1 MTPGD
6 VLAFIL
12 LLLCSAF
19 FSGTESALTALSDV
33 TLQRLVDDGHRR
45 ARLLKSML
53 SDRRRVIAALLV
65 GNTIV
70 NTLLA
75 IFASVL
81 FDQQLAGSD
90 LLPRWA
96 APIVASV
103 SAIGV
108 LLVFG
113 EVIPKAIAVTFP
125 SNWSMFAAWPCF
137 AVVKLL
143 SPLTLVL
150 GAMTRG
156 LTWILGGGR
165 HAAETQVSVDELQT
179 MAKMGEE
186 MGVID
191 SMEMAIVQKASVL
204 NETRVRDIMVPR
216 TDIHAIPAKTTLA
229 DLRSTFK
236 RDLFSRTPVFL
247 HDLDDILGVLNYKE
261 ILRLSPADEAKFNLQ
276 DYLHPALFVPETMSV
291 GVLLEKMRERR
302 AHLAIVID
310 EYGGTS
316 GLVTFED
323 IVEVLV
329 GRVEDEYDVQAR
341 LIERRANGVWE
352 VDGRLGIEELQE
364 TIGQDLTEEA
374 SEGASTA
381 AGLALKAF
389 GKIPS
394 EGEEATYHSLRFKA
408 TRVRD
413 QRVRRLEIS
422 RLEGFSGD
430 SVRISDLPLSDDTS
444 VMPFPAI
451 EPKTD
456 GPKPEK
462 QNDP

>member
-1 MTPGD
+1 MAPAD
-6 VLAFIL
+6 VIVFAAIL
-12 LLLCSAF
+12 SLNAF
-19 FSGTESALTALSDV
+19 FCAAETALTGVSEVAIRSRADK
-33 TLQRLVDDGHRR
+33 GSRR
-45 ARLLKSML
+45 ARLLLRLLQNRAS
-53 SDRRRVIAALLV
+53 VVTALLV
-65 GNTIV
+65 GQNIV
-70 NTLLA
+70 GAVLAVYSARVIDDSLGATLSPLLSALLA
-75 IFASVL
+75 VAVSI
-81 FDQQLAGSD
+81 
-90 LLPRWA
+90 LL
-96 APIVASV
+96 
-103 SAIGV
+103 

-113 EVIPKAIAVTFP
+113 EVIPKTLAVRFAT
-125 SNWSMFAAWPCF
+125 SWAMFAAVPVYLTT
-137 AVVKLL
+137 VVFK
-143 SPLTLVL
+143 PVTWVL
-150 GAMTRG
+150 GLASNG
-156 LTWILGGGR
+156 ILRLLGKHQDDG
-165 HAAETQVSVDELQT
+165 ASAVSVDELQT
-179 MAKMGEE
+179 MAKMGHQ

-191 SMEMAIVQKASVL
+191 SMEMAIVQKASVM
-204 NETRVRDIMVPR
+204 NETKVREIMVPR
-216 TDIHAIPAKTTLA
+216 TDIHAISAKTTLA
-229 DLRSTFK
+229 ELRNTFK

-341 LIERRANGVWE
+341 LIERRAKGVWE

-364 TIGQDLTEEA
+364 TIGQDLSEEA

-422 RLEGFSGD
+422 KLEGFSSE
-430 SVRISDLPLSDDTS
+430 SVRISAHPLSDDTS

-451 EPKTD
+451 EPKTE
-456 GPKPEK
+456 GPQKE
-462 QNDP
+462 QQQ

>member
-1 MTPGD
+1 MTLGD
-6 VLAFIL
+6 VAAFIL
-12 LLLCSAF
+12 LLCCSAF

-33 TLQRLVDDGHRR
+33 TLRRLVEDGHRR
-45 ARLLKSML
+45 ARLLEKMRK
-53 SDRRRVIAALLV
+53 DKQRVIAALLV

-70 NTLLA
+70 NTVLA
-75 IFASVL
+75 VFASVI
-81 FDQQLAGSD
+81 FDQQLAGSG
-90 LLPRWA
+90 LFPAWA
-96 APIVASV
+96 APIIASV
-103 SAIGV
+103 AAIVV
-108 LLVFG
+108 LLLFG
-113 EVIPKAIAVTFP
+113 EVLPKATGVTFP
-125 SNWSMFAAWPCF
+125 RGWSMLFAWPCF
-137 AVVKLL
+137 AVVTLL
-143 SPLTLVL
+143 SPLTFLL
-150 GAMTRG
+150 GAMTKG
-156 LTWILGGGR
+156 LTWVLGGGK

-179 MAKMGEE
+179 MAKMGEQ

-191 SMEMAIVQKASVL
+191 SMEMAIVQKASVM
-204 NETRVRDIMVPR
+204 NETKVRDIMVPR
-216 TDIHAIPAKTTLA
+216 TDIHAISAKTTLA
-229 DLRSTFK
+229 ELRSTFK

-364 TIGQDLTEEA
+364 TIGQDLSEDA

-422 RLEGFSGD
+422 KLEGFNSE
-430 SVRISDLPLSDDTS
+430 SVRISEHPLSDDTS

-456 GPKPEK
+456 RPKRE
-462 QNDP
+462 

>member
-1 MTPGD
+1 MSPGD
-6 VLAFIL
+6 VAAFIG
-12 LLLCSAF
+12 LLLCSGF

-45 ARLLKSML
+45 AHLLKGML
-53 SDRRRVIAALLV
+53 ADRRRVIAALLV

-70 NTLLA
+70 NALMA
-75 IFASVL
+75 IFASLV
-81 FDQQLAGSD
+81 FDNLLAGFAMPHWATAFIAG
-90 LLPRWA
+90 LL
-96 APIVASV
+96 
-103 SAIGV
+103 AI
-108 LLVFG
+108 LAILVFG
-113 EVIPKAIAVTFP
+113 EVIPKAVAVTFP
-125 SNWSMFAAWPCF
+125 RGWSMVVAWPAY
-137 AVVKLL
+137 AVVTVLRPATWLL
-143 SPLTLVL
+143 EVFSRAVV
-150 GAMTRG
+150 GM
-156 LTWILGGGR
+156 LGGGGE
-165 HAAETQVSVDELQT
+165 AESKVSVDELQT
-179 MAKMGEE
+179 MAKMGQQ

-191 SMEMAIVQKASVL
+191 SMEMEIVQKASVL
-204 NETRVRDIMVPR
+204 NETKVREIMVPR
-216 TDIHAIPAKTTLA
+216 TDIHAISAATTLA
-229 DLRSTFK
+229 ELRAAFK
-236 RDLFSRTPVFL
+236 RDLYSRTPVFL

-276 DYLHPALFVPETMSV
+276 DYLHPALFVPEAMSV
-291 GVLLEKMRERR
+291 GVLLNKMRERR
-302 AHLAIVID
+302 SHLAIVID

-364 TIGQDLTEEA
+364 TVGQDLSEEA
-374 SEGASTA
+374 LEGASTA

-422 RLEGFSGD
+422 KLEGFTSE
-430 SVRISDLPLSDDTS
+430 SVRISEHPLSDDTS

-451 EPKTD
+451 EPKAE
-456 GPKPEK
+456 GPGRSIS
-462 QNDP
+462 NDS